1 MKKSIALILTV
12 VALAAMT
19 ITAGA
24 SEATALDMQQYTVQ
38 SYTEAEYNTT
48 PDGMTSVLF
57 RPLTRN
63 ISPVPD
69 TALEEVSEFG
79 LEPVY
84 FTGTQRAS
92 AHRFTNVSIG
102 SSKPSDMTFICED
115 VVYQRLGSIIVSGSA
130 SKTSATLSAEVYR
143 LYNGEWTRVGSYSN
157 ISGSNGQFSFSHPL
171 GTDGDYGIKI
181 WHDLPGSTVTI
192 SGNRTY

>member
-79 LEPVY
+79 HNAPALIVLPM
-84 FTGTQRAS
+84 S
-92 AHRFTNVSIG
+92 LL
-102 SSKPSDMTFICED
+102 
-115 VVYQRLGSIIVSGSA
+115 VVP
-130 SKTSATLSAEVYR
+130 
-143 LYNGEWTRVGSYSN
+143 N
-157 ISGSNGQFSFSHPL
+157 PL
-171 GTDGDYGIKI
+171 I
-181 WHDLPGSTVTI
+181 
-192 SGNRTY
+192 

>member
-115 VVYQRLGSIIVSGSA
+115 VVYQRLGSITPAFWIA
-130 SKTSATLSAEVYR
+130 YSKQAL
-143 LYNGEWTRVGSYSN
+143 
-157 ISGSNGQFSFSHPL
+157 
-171 GTDGDYGIKI
+171 
-181 WHDLPGSTVTI
+181 
-192 SGNRTY
+192 

>member
-1 MKKSIALILTV
+1 
-12 VALAAMT
+12 MT

-192 SGNRTY
+192 SGNLTY

>member
-1 MKKSIALILTV
+1 MRGLYVLYGGILSFSRV
-12 VALAAMT
+12 
-19 ITAGA
+19 IF
-24 SEATALDMQQYTVQ
+24 
-38 SYTEAEYNTT
+38 N
-48 PDGMTSVLF
+48 P
-57 RPLTRN
+57 PLHLTL
-63 ISPVPD
+63 
-69 TALEEVSEFG
+69 T
-79 LEPVY
+79 
-84 FTGTQRAS
+84 
-92 AHRFTNVSIG
+92 
-102 SSKPSDMTFICED
+102 SDMTFICED

-192 SGNRTY
+192 SGNLTY

>member
-12 VALAAMT
+12 LALAAMT

-48 PDGMTSVLF
+48 SDGMTSVLF

-84 FTGTQRAS
+84 FIGTPRAS

-102 SSKPSDMTFICED
+102 SSKPSDRGMLY
-115 VVYQRLGSIIVSGSA
+115 YQLSGLPTRA
-130 SKTSATLSAEVYR
+130 LSG
-143 LYNGEWTRVGSYSN
+143 LQVGPSE
-157 ISGSNGQFSFSHPL
+157 
-171 GTDGDYGIKI
+171 
-181 WHDLPGSTVTI
+181 TVL
-192 SGNRTY
+192 S

>member
-1 MKKSIALILTV
+1 M
-12 VALAAMT
+12 
-19 ITAGA
+19 G
-24 SEATALDMQQYTVQ
+24 
-38 SYTEAEYNTT
+38 
-48 PDGMTSVLF
+48 
-57 RPLTRN
+57 
-63 ISPVPD
+63 
-69 TALEEVSEFG
+69 
-79 LEPVY
+79 
-84 FTGTQRAS
+84 
-92 AHRFTNVSIG
+92 IG

-192 SGNRTY
+192 SGNLTY

>member
-24 SEATALDMQQYTVQ
+24 SEA
-38 SYTEAEYNTT
+38 
-48 PDGMTSVLF
+48 
-57 RPLTRN
+57 
-63 ISPVPD
+63 

-192 SGNRTY
+192 SGNLTY

>member
-102 SSKPSDMTFICED
+102 SSKPSDMTFIC
-115 VVYQRLGSIIVSGSA
+115 
-130 SKTSATLSAEVYR
+130 
-143 LYNGEWTRVGSYSN
+143 
-157 ISGSNGQFSFSHPL
+157 
-171 GTDGDYGIKI
+171 
-181 WHDLPGSTVTI
+181 
-192 SGNRTY
+192 